1 MHELR
6 DLSSAKQ
13 ARIASEEEA
22 KRPLGNRTKN
32 TLTITERKQ
41 TTSQKMSWSIKQTE
55 ILTGGL
61 THAQPLDA
69 LGYKARNQ

>member
-1 MHELR
+1 MKAHKVPETLNQSLTTTRNKAMHELC

-32 TLTITERKQ
+32 TLNN
-41 TTSQKMSWSIKQTE
+41 
-55 ILTGGL
+55 
-61 THAQPLDA
+61 H
-69 LGYKARNQ
+69 

>member
-1 MHELR
+1 MKAHKVPETLNQSLTKTRNKAMHELC

-13 ARIASEEEA
+13 ARIASEGEA

-41 TTSQKMSWSIKQTE
+41 STSQK
-55 ILTGGL
+55 
-61 THAQPLDA
+61 
-69 LGYKARNQ
+69 